1 MDSMDHFPARWV
13 RKRELSAILGVHRNT
28 LGRMIRSGLLKD
40 GRHRTRINPA
50 SPRGE
55 FVWNVDAVLQTLNR
69 L

>member
-1 MDSMDHFPARWV
+1 MTS
-13 RKRELSAILGVHRNT
+13 ILNVHRNT
-28 LGRMIRSGLLKD
+28 LGRMVRSGQLKD

-55 FVWNVDAVLQTLNR
+55 FVWNVDAVLRALNR

>member
-1 MDSMDHFPARWV
+1 MALSDHNVRWV
-13 RKRELSAILGVHRNT
+13 RTTELAAILGVHRNT
-28 LGRMIRSGLLKD
+28 LGRMIRSGHLRD

-55 FVWNVDAVLQTLNR
+55 FVWNVDAVLQALNR